1 MKLRSLFYCLAA
13 TLLSV
18 SAPAQDFSAGGAG
31 GGVSTGGGSESGD
44 AGVFDRGRFRY
55 SVSVREGFDDNLFT
69 TRTNKDSSFYTNVAA
84 GIAYDFGSPRLRLT
98 ANLGGGVTYYYT
110 RPGDKVD
117 YTGVIDLSATYLATE
132 RLSFEVSTATG
143 YFSQP
148 DLFIAGTSARR
159 DGDYF
164 YTNTSINGTYAWT
177 ERFSTT
183 TGYNFTTYIYT
194 EQALNDSQG
203 RIDQTVSQSFNY
215 LLWPK
220 TTLVAEYRINPVTYF
235 EADQDNL
242 GQFFLLGFDHI
253 FNPRSTWTLR
263 AGAEQRFL
271 NNATDGRSDYIGPF
285 VSSSFIYQFGPAS
298 DATLLARYGTEGSG
312 LNGVT
317 IRETFRL
324 GLTLRHAFTAR
335 ITGQLGF
342 AYLHNRYDQPN
353 VIPDFDENIF
363 EASVG
368 LSYQVNRVWSLNA
381 GYNFTSVLSQEEVR
395 EYNRNIAFIGTTFDF

>member
-1 MKLRSLFYCLAA
+1 MSFPALA
-13 TLLSV
+13 
-18 SAPAQDFSAGGAG
+18 QNF
-31 GGVSTGGGSESGD
+31 STGGGGAAAGIDAGSGD
-44 AGVFDRGRFRY
+44 EGIFDRGRFRY
-55 SVSVREGFDDNLFT
+55 SVTVREGFDDNVFT

-98 ANLGGGVTYYYT
+98 ANLGGGATFYYT

-117 YTGVIDLSATYLATE
+117 YTGVLDLSATYLATE
-132 RLSFEVSTATG
+132 RLSFEISTATG

-164 YTNTSINGTYAWT
+164 YTNTSIAGTYAWA

-183 TGYNFTTYIYT
+183 TGYNFSAYYYPD
-194 EQALNDSQG
+194 QAINDSQG
-203 RIDQTVSQSFNY
+203 RIDQTVSQSFNF

-235 EADQDNL
+235 VADQDSL

-253 FNPRSTWTLR
+253 FNPRSTWTFR
-263 AGAEQRFL
+263 GGVEQRFL
-271 NNATDGRSDYIGPF
+271 NNAVDGASLFVGPF
-285 VSSSFIYQFGPAS
+285 ASTNFNYQFGPAS
-298 DATLLARYGTEGSG
+298 DVTFLLRYGTEGSG
-312 LNGVT
+312 INGVT
-317 IRETFRL
+317 QRQTFRS
-324 GLTLRHAFTAR
+324 GITINHAFTAR
-335 ITGQLGF
+335 ISGRLGF
-342 AYLHNRYDQPN
+342 AYLNNYFDQPG
-353 VIPDFDENIF
+353 VIPDFSENIF

-368 LSYQVNRVWSLNA
+368 LNFQVNRAWSLNA

-395 EYNRNIAFIGTTFDF
+395 EYNRNVAFIGTTLNF